1 LRGGDLAME
10 MQARQQGGFANNF
23 WVQIAA
29 LVVVVAVVIAFA
41 AKYIW

>member
-1 LRGGDLAME
+1 ME

-29 LVVVVAVVIAFA
+29 LVVVVAGRYFA
-41 AKYIW
+41 RGKVHLVAA

>member
-1 LRGGDLAME
+1 ME

-29 LVVVVAVVIAFA
+29 LVVVAVVIAFA